1 MTRVHRKHPP
11 RGAVALLLG
20 VSALAVAACG
30 STNGTTGNGNGVATN
45 PASLPNGGAFSSASA
60 SGGTSSGSAQ
70 TSGVRT
76 VLAPLG
82 LNLRDADASTGKLLG
97 TVAQG
102 TVLNVIG
109 HSDSNGGWY
118 HVKGDTTSGWIT
130 ANANFTS
137 AHRFTLYQSQQ
148 HGFNVL
154 YLENWTFTESQ
165 TATVFRP
172 QSGGGQAIVVRT
184 AATLDQ
190 LGAAGIPGYTL
201 ASTDSVEVFGVTA
214 NLRVFSRTGSVA
226 PSPGADQPP
235 PLAHLAEIRL
245 AIDST
250 RAMRLD
256 FGYEAGGDISQF
268 TDFFNSMSFPPP
280 SSPGASPAPSSS
292 AVATATP
299 L

>member
-1 MTRVHRKHPP
+1 M
-11 RGAVALLLG
+11 AALLLG
-20 VSALAVAACG
+20 AAAVAVAACG
-30 STNGTTGNGNGVATN
+30 STNGTAGNGSGVATN

-60 SGGTSSGSAQ
+60 SAGGTGAAQ
-70 TSGVRT
+70 TTGNRT

-82 LNLRDADASTGKLLG
+82 LNLRDADSSAGKVLG

-102 TVLNVIG
+102 TVLTVIG

-118 HVKGDTTSGWIT
+118 RVKGDTTSGWIT

-148 HGFNVL
+148 HGFNAL
-154 YLENWTFTESQ
+154 YLENWTFTENPAS
-165 TATVFRP
+165 TVFRP

-184 AATLDQ
+184 APTLDA
-190 LGAAGIPGYTL
+190 LGAAGVAGYTL

-226 PSPGADQPP
+226 PSPAADQAP

-245 AIDST
+245 TIDST

-256 FGYEAGGDISQF
+256 FGYDNGGDISQF
-268 TDFFNSMSFPPP
+268 SDFFNSMSFPPP
-280 SSPGASPAPSSS
+280 ASPGASPAPSPS
-292 AVATATP
+292 AVATASP

>member
-1 MTRVHRKHPP
+1 MRLVHRNPLQRNP
-11 RGAVALLLG
+11 VIALLAG
-20 VSALAVAACG
+20 VAALVVAACG
-30 STNGTTGNGNGVATN
+30 STNTTTGNGNGVATN
-45 PASLPNGGAFSSASA
+45 PASLPNGGAFTSASA
-60 SGGTSSGSAQ
+60 GGTGSAAQ
-70 TSGVRT
+70 TSGIRT

-82 LNLRDADASTGKLLG
+82 LNLRDADAPTGKVLG
-97 TVAQG
+97 TAAQG
-102 TVLNVIG
+102 TVFSVVG
-109 HSDSNGGWY
+109 HSDNNGGWY

-130 ANANFTS
+130 ANPLYTS

-154 YLENWTFTESQ
+154 YLENWTFAENPAS
-165 TATVFRP
+165 TVFRP

-184 AATLDQ
+184 AQTLDQ

-201 ASTDSVEVFGVTA
+201 ASTDTVEVFGVTA

-245 AIDST
+245 TIDSS

-256 FGYEAGGDISQF
+256 FGYDISGDISQF
-268 TDFFNSMSFPPP
+268 TDFYNSMSFPPP
-280 SSPGASPAPSSS
+280 GSPGASPSPSSS
-292 AVATATP
+292 AVATASP